1 MSSTPTYNT
10 NGKGWD
16 LVDAVLYIN
25 LEHRVDRRE
34 HLLGELERMGV
45 PQEKIVRVDAVRR
58 DIGALGCTLS
68 HMKAFDLIMEKGWSN
83 VLVLEDDFTWMP
95 DVGAEQVGRQVGEL
109 LSAGGTKGRWDVV
122 QISWNPSGR
131 IVGAGRLPWLRR
143 AVGVRTTSGYFV
155 RGGFVASHSEAA
167 KERTS
172 HGSSD
177 FVEELRECF
186 ADAAATMERHG
197 WSAEQCCDMRWQ
209 ELQHENEWY
218 VAYPPLGYQ
227 MDGWSDV
234 EGKDVSYGC

>member
-1 MSSTPTYNT
+1 VVLYLWPTFT
-10 NGKGWD
+10 FDCESVKVWLVKMIEMTGWE

-34 HLLGELERMGV
+34 HILAELGRMGV
-45 PQEKIVRVDAVRR
+45 PQEKIHRVDAVRR

-68 HMKAFDLIMEKGWSN
+68 HIKAFDFVLEKGWQR

-95 DVGAEQVGRQVGEL
+95 GCLASDVERQVGEL
-109 LSAGGTKGRWDVV
+109 LSPKAGRWDVV

-131 IVGAGRLPWLRR
+131 IVGRGRLPWLRR

-155 RGGFVASHSEAA
+155 RREFIG
-167 KERTS
+167 
-172 HGSSD
+172 
-177 FVEELRECF
+177 ELLECF
-186 ADAAATMERHG
+186 ADAAAVMEREG
-197 WSAEQCCDMRWQ
+197 WSADQCCDMRWQ
-209 ELQHENEWY
+209 ELQHDSEWY

-234 EGKDVSYGC
+234 ERKDVSYGC

>member
-1 MSSTPTYNT
+1 MS
-10 NGKGWD
+10 GWD

-34 HLLGELERMGV
+34 HLLGELARMGV

-58 DIGALGCTLS
+58 DVGALGCTLS
-68 HMKAFDLIMEKGWSN
+68 HVKAFDLIMEKGWSN

-109 LSAGGTKGRWDVV
+109 LSAGGMKGRWDVV

-155 RGGFVASHSEAA
+155 RGGFV
-167 KERTS
+167 
-172 HGSSD
+172 
-177 FVEELRECF
+177 EELRECF
-186 ADAAATMERHG
+186 ADAAATMERDG

-209 ELQHENEWY
+209 ELQYDNEWY
-218 VAYPPLGYQ
+218 VAFPPLGYQ

>member
-1 MSSTPTYNT
+1 MS
-10 NGKGWD
+10 GWD

-34 HLLGELERMGV
+34 HLLGELGRIGV
-45 PQEKIVRVDAVRR
+45 PAEKIVRVDAVRR

-68 HMKAFDLIMEKGWSN
+68 HVKAMELVLEKGWQH

-95 DVGAEQVGRQVGEL
+95 DVKASVVDGQVKEL
-109 LSAGGTKGRWDVV
+109 MGLGRWDVV

-131 IVGAGRLPWLRR
+131 VVGAGRLPWLRR

-155 RGGFVASHSEAA
+155 RGGFAEDLLGCFREAA
-167 KERTS
+167 
-172 HGSSD
+172 
-177 FVEELRECF
+177 EE
-186 ADAAATMERHG
+186 MEQEG
-197 WSAEQCCDMRWQ
+197 WSPERCCDMWWHG
-209 ELQHENEWY
+209 LQNDSDWY
-218 VAYPPLGYQ
+218 VAYGPWGYQ